1 MRFYKIAIQTVA
13 GKEITYSSLDS
24 AGGNNGSALRVDLD
38 LFETLFHQ
46 PSPNS
51 ILRIYGVPYKDL
63 GQLADLNPS
72 YKTSGN
78 KFSKIKISVGM
89 SKGLPFAKPY
99 QAGLI
104 IDGIIE
110 YAFANWQGAEI
121 CLDLIVN
128 SNFGT
133 TFSRPNLSWAWE
145 DGQTLQEAVTETL
158 QIAYKDS
165 NPVITGGFS
174 DTLKYTE
181 TQPGIY
187 PDIYS
192 FSKYV
197 NKVSKTINPNPEYI
211 GATIAPTPDG
221 FILNDGTALS
231 NNLIQILYTDMIG
244 NPTWKAPGIIQAK
257 VTMRGDMS
265 INDYIIFPKLTT
277 AINNANSTQQVRNL
291 IPFQGYFQII
301 SIRHIGNNRQ
311 ATGDSWCTVI
321 DCVVTNNI
329 PNAVR
334 NLPIVII

>member
-110 YAFANWQGAEI
+110 YAFAN
-121 CLDLIVN
+121 
-128 SNFGT
+128 
-133 TFSRPNLSWAWE
+133 
-145 DGQTLQEAVTETL
+145 
-158 QIAYKDS
+158 
-165 NPVITGGFS
+165 
-174 DTLKYTE
+174 
-181 TQPGIY
+181 
-187 PDIYS
+187 
-192 FSKYV
+192 
-197 NKVSKTINPNPEYI
+197 
-211 GATIAPTPDG
+211 
-221 FILNDGTALS
+221 
-231 NNLIQILYTDMIG
+231 
-244 NPTWKAPGIIQAK
+244 
-257 VTMRGDMS
+257 
-265 INDYIIFPKLTT
+265 
-277 AINNANSTQQVRNL
+277 
-291 IPFQGYFQII
+291 
-301 SIRHIGNNRQ
+301 
-311 ATGDSWCTVI
+311 
-321 DCVVTNNI
+321 
-329 PNAVR
+329 
-334 NLPIVII
+334 